1 MIDHQE
7 KRLTAIRNRVP
18 NVVLLALYGIATVA
32 SAFTGYAGG
41 LEARRSRLPVYT
53 MGILVSAVILLIQDL
68 DRPGSGFIRVSQQP
82 MIDTA
87 SSLTGYP
94 E

>member
-1 MIDHQE
+1 MS
-7 KRLTAIRNRVP
+7 
-18 NVVLLALYGIATVA
+18 AT
-32 SAFTGYAGG
+32 
-41 LEARRSRLPVYT
+41 EARRSRLRVYT

-87 SSLTGYP
+87 SSLAGYP
-94 E
+94 D